1 MKTVTNKLTI
11 APSPHVRD
19 QVTTASIMQTVLLAL
34 APAAVASVVIF
45 GVKALI
51 LMVTCVVTCVAA
63 EYLFDKANHK
73 ANTIT
78 DFSAVVTGLLLAFN
92 LPSTLPPW
100 MAVVGC
106 LAAIIV
112 AKQLFGGIGQNFA
125 NPAIVGRIVLLI
137 SFTQPMTNWLIP
149 KKVIGGYELV
159 SGATP
164 LALNASGLVEQIP
177 DYLQM
182 FIGQRGGCLGETCIA
197 ALLVGGLFLIFKGII
212 SPIIPVAYLGTVAV
226 FAVLVGEDP
235 VFYLLAGGVVL
246 GAFFMATDYVTS
258 PVTDKGKLIFGI
270 GCGLLTMLIRIYAS
284 YPEGTSFAILL
295 MNILT
300 PHIDNFTKMKPF
312 GAGGAK

>member
-1 MKTVTNKLTI
+1 MTNKLTI

-19 QVTTASIMQTVLLAL
+19 RVTTASIMQTVLLAL

-235 VFYLLAGGVVL
+235 VFHLLAGGVVL
-246 GAFFMATDYVTS
+246 GAFFMANVYVTS

>member
-1 MKTVTNKLTI
+1 MTNKLTI

-19 QVTTASIMQTVLLAL
+19 RVTTASIMQTVLLAL

-235 VFYLLAGGVVL
+235 VFHLLAGGVVL